1 MENKTTKAAL
11 HGLVTGCVF
20 LLAFTAAAQ
29 QHQLDSIT
37 QRLHSATHDTTRAR
51 CYAAL
56 TEIYAISKPDTVE
69 ALADRAIAIADKNL
83 PQANKEERYS
93 YLFTKAG
100 AISNKGYIYTQRG
113 DAKKAEQFFLQS
125 FAIEKENNNMPG
137 VATAANNLAAI
148 YFRNGDTEKSL
159 IYFQQALK
167 MNQAV
172 GAREGEATALNNIGA
187 VYDNQGRVEVAL
199 DHYHRSMRIQEEL
212 DNKPK
217 IATCLNNIAAI
228 YNNQGQTEQA
238 VTYFTRSLRI
248 REAINDTR
256 GMAQSLNNIGAA
268 RFKQGRL
275 QDALA
280 LYKRSLQLYRKAV
293 VKPGIAYSLNNTG
306 FVFYTLGK
314 TDEALANF
322 REGLAIYDSI
332 GDKRG
337 ISNSQYYIGLALV
350 ALQKP
355 AEALPFARLALTNA
369 QEARS
374 AEAIRN
380 AHLVLSRADSA
391 AGNMASALANYK
403 AYILFRDSL
412 LNDATRKASY
422 KKQMQ
427 FAYEK
432 KEASLI
438 ADVSRKQVELEHN
451 QLVNGV
457 IAGAAVFTLLF
468 VIVLLNRNRLRQKH
482 LYQKELNRQQK
493 AQASAVMETQEQERK
508 RIAEDLHDSLG
519 HLLSTVKMNLQTLP
533 DIHRQLVENPLR
545 LVNQAAS
552 EIRNITFNLMPR
564 TLEEEGLA
572 AALHELAE
580 KTNRPGSLRVELQIH
595 GMEVVRLERQVEF
608 NIYRIIQEAV
618 NNILKHAGAREI
630 TIQLIR
636 HDDQFS
642 IMIEDD
648 GSGFNTDEAG
658 RSGRG
663 IRNISTRSAWLN
675 GTADFDSAPGRGT
688 TVTVSIPITPQL

>member
-1 MENKTTKAAL
+1 MENRTSKTVLRVLA
-11 HGLVTGCVF
+11 TGCVF
-20 LLAFTAAAQ
+20 LLAFTARAQ
-29 QHQLDSIT
+29 QQQLDSIA
-37 QRLHSATHDTTRAR
+37 QRLRTATHDTTRAR

-83 PQANKEERYS
+83 PGADKAERYS

-100 AISNKGYIYTQRG
+100 AISNKGYVYMQQG
-113 DAKKAEQFFLQS
+113 DAKKAEQFFLQ
-125 FAIEKENNNMPG
+125 ALALEKENNNPGG

-159 IYFQQALK
+159 VYFQQALK
-167 MNQAV
+167 MNQAI

-187 VYDNQGRVEVAL
+187 VYDNQGRIEAAL
-199 DHYHRSMRIQEEL
+199 DHYHRSLRIQEEL

-228 YNNQGQTEQA
+228 YNNQGQTGQA
-238 VTYFTRSLRI
+238 VSYFTRSLHI

-275 QDALA
+275 QDALE
-280 LYKRSLQLYRKAV
+280 LYKRSLQLYRKAG
-293 VKPGIAYSLNNTG
+293 VKPGIAYALNNTG
-306 FVFYTLGK
+306 FVFYTLGR
-314 TDEALANF
+314 TDEALTNF

-337 ISNSQYYIGLALV
+337 ISNSQYYIGMALV
-350 ALQKP
+350 QQHKA
-355 AEALPFARLALTNA
+355 AEALPFAQLALEHA

-380 AHLVLSRADSA
+380 AYLVLSRADSA
-391 AGNMASALANYK
+391 AGNMASALVNYK

-412 LNDATRKASY
+412 VNEATRKATY
-422 KKQMQ
+422 KKEMQ

-432 KEASLI
+432 KEARLM
-438 ADVSRKQVELEHN
+438 ADVGRQQAELEQQ
-451 QLVNGV
+451 QLLNVV
-457 IAGAAVFTLLF
+457 IAGAVVITLLF
-468 VIVLLNRNRLRQKH
+468 ALVLLNRNRLRQKH
-482 LYQKELNRQQK
+482 RYLKELNRQQK
-493 AQASAVMETQEQERK
+493 AQAGAVMETQEQERK

-533 DIHRQLVENPLR
+533 DMHRQLVEHPLR

-552 EIRNITFNLMPR
+552 EIRDITFNLMPR

-648 GSGFNTDEAG
+648 GNGFNTDDAG

-688 TVTVSIPITPQL
+688 TVTVSIPITPQV